1 MEIKMPDGSVLVSE
15 NEEVIDSYINHMGGT
30 LVDEKKTAKK
40 SASKVASA
48 KDAEQRKGG
57 ARWDI

>member
-15 NEEVIDSYINHMGGT
+15 NDEVIDSYINHMGGT
-30 LVDEKKTAKK
+30 PVGEKKTAKK

-48 KDAEQRKGG
+48 KDAE
-57 ARWDI
+57 

>member
-30 LVDEKKTAKK
+30 PVGEKKTAKK

-48 KDAEQRKGG
+48 KDAE
-57 ARWDI
+57 

>member
-15 NEEVIDSYINHMGGT
+15 NEEVIDSYINHMGGAP
-30 LVDEKKTAKK
+30 VDEKKTAKK

-48 KDAEQRKGG
+48 KDAE
-57 ARWDI
+57 